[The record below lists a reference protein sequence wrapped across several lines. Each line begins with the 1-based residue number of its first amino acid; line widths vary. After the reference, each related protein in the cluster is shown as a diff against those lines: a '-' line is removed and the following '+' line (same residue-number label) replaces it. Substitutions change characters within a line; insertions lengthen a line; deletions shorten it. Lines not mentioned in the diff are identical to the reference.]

1 MGNVAGNGQAGTMS
15 ENFGSKRLQRSESD
29 RFLTGVC
36 GGIAAYT
43 GIDSTLIRVLFAVF
57 TLLGFSGVFVYIVAW
72 LLMPSQ
78 SEQRSLLEQIVR
90 NLQGKESRY

>member
-1 MGNVAGNGQAGTMS
+1 MS

-43 GIDSTLIRVLFAVF
+43 GIDSTLVRVLFAVF

-72 LLMPSQ
+72 LLMPAE
-78 SEQRSLLEQIVR
+78 SERRSLLEQIIR
-90 NLQGKESRY
+90 NFQGKSSDR

>member
-1 MGNVAGNGQAGTMS
+1 MS

-43 GIDSTLIRVLFAVF
+43 GIDSTLVRVLFAVF

-72 LLMPSQ
+72 LLMPAE
-78 SEQRSLLEQIVR
+78 SERRSLLEQIIR
-90 NLQGKESRY
+90 NFQGKPSDR

>member
-1 MGNVAGNGQAGTMS
+1 MGNVAGNGHAGTMS

-36 GGIAAYT
+36 GGIADYT

-72 LLMPSQ
+72 LLMPAE
-78 SEQRSLLEQIVR
+78 SERRSLLEQIIR
-90 NLQGKESRY
+90 NFQGKSSDR

>member
-1 MGNVAGNGQAGTMS
+1 MS

-36 GGIAAYT
+36 GGIADYT

-57 TLLGFSGVFVYIVAW
+57 TLHGLSGVIVYIVAW
-72 LLMPSQ
+72 LIMPSQ
-78 SEQRSLLEQIVR
+78 SEQRSLMEQIVR
-90 NLQGKESRY
+90 NFQGKESER

>member
-1 MGNVAGNGQAGTMS
+1 MS

-29 RFLTGVC
+29 RFLIGVC

-43 GIDSTLIRVLFAVF
+43 GIDSTLVRVLFAVF

-72 LLMPSQ
+72 LIMPSQ

-90 NLQGKESRY
+90 NFQGKESQN

>member
-1 MGNVAGNGQAGTMS
+1 MS

-72 LLMPSQ
+72 LIMPSQ

-90 NLQGKESRY
+90 NFQGKESQS